1 MAFFKLPHHIFFK
14 DFKRNERLKSSY
26 QLCKGDVIEIS
37 RKKVNFRCRG
47 NKYFVLIKKFGNNEK
62 ILNSFKKSMSKDFK
76 IDSSDFLNIEIE
88 KVPGQKIQISFE
100 LKSKKKLSFLEFQ
113 KNQLFL
119 NHNRYTIKPK

>member
-1 MAFFKLPHHIFFK
+1 MSFFKLPHQIFFK
-14 DFKRNERLKSSY
+14 DFKTNERLKSSY
-26 QLCKGDVIEIS
+26 LLRKGDVISIS
-37 RKKVNFRCRG
+37 RKKVNFRFRG

-62 ILNSFKKSMSKDFK
+62 ILNSFKKSISKDFK